1 MARAFRTWPL
11 SVVLAFMLAIPA
23 AAQTATLTGKVT
35 AAGGKSPGA
44 ALVEV
49 IQPNAVVAANASV
62 RSDGS
67 YRITG
72 IAPGT
77 YRVRIKSAGYG
88 VKEFPGTVFGT
99 GATVTLNA
107 ELELRP
113 QQLEEVRVETVSR
126 GTEQKSTDAPSTA
139 FVMTRTEISE
149 RPALSIA
156 DHLKSMPGADISQNG
171 LVQSNVV
178 ARGFNNIFSGALLTL
193 IDYRYAAVPSL
204 RVNVASFFP
213 ITNDDIEKVEFVLGP
228 GAALYG
234 PNSANGVLN
243 ILTRSPFTST
253 GATISFESGAR
264 AASCGAREPGASLG
278 TFTGK
283 CLSYLDNGSGLWR
296 ASGRYAAKIGSKV
309 AFKVSGAYLKGT
321 DWRERDAAEPAN
333 LNVLHPEL
341 NIPAASCN
349 AQTGC
354 RDFALKQWNGE
365 ARLDVRPNQD
375 TEIIGS
381 WGMSDSENYIE
392 YTGIGAGQAQGWKYT
407 TGQVRARYKRFFVQG
422 FGNFSNS
429 GNTFLF
435 RDGSPIRDSSR
446 VWSAQAQHGFDLFK
460 GKETVLYG
468 ADYFFTDA
476 RTGGTINGSNE
487 ADDGIKEYGG
497 YVHSV
502 THLTSRLDFV
512 GALRLDKNSRLAS
525 AVWSPRGALVFKPDE
540 TSALRLTFNRAF
552 ETPDN
557 NNLFLDIRAGR
568 IPLSPTIGYD
578 VRALGVPANG
588 GFQFRAGG
596 GCPGGVT
603 SLCMRTPFNPAAGAL
618 PANAALLWSAA
629 VAAVSP
635 SLPGNIAALLGNP
648 GVVPAPNASQVG
660 TQLRLLNPTTS
671 QFKDVTDPA
680 NQIKDIAPLQPT
692 INHEIEL
699 GYKALIGGKLQV
711 SVDGWWERKR
721 NFVGPLI
728 VESPTVFLDPTTT
741 IAYLTAKF
749 TPVLGAATAA
759 AVAQQVG
766 IAMAGQSLATS
777 IATTGVPLG
786 TVVPTNTPL
795 TARPDIFLTYRNFG
809 TVNLGGADL
818 AADLVIGSHVS
829 MSGNYSWVNKD
840 FFSKTEVNGPTDI
853 ALNASKSKGSFTLGY
868 HDDPHGWSLEG
879 RVRALKGFPVN
890 SGVYV
895 SATDATGALIPTDS
909 YGVFDLQGTWKPSI
923 GAGNMLFSASLQNV
937 LNRHYATFVGVP
949 NLGRMLLTKLTY
961 TF

>member
-1 MARAFRTWPL
+1 
-11 SVVLAFMLAIPA
+11 VVLAFVLAIPA

-35 AAGGKSPGA
+35 ATGGKSPGA

-49 IQPNAVVAANASV
+49 IQSNAVVAANASV
-62 RSDGS
+62 RADGS

-77 YRVRIKSAGYG
+77 YRVRIRSAGYG
-88 VKEFPGTVFGT
+88 VKEFPATVFGA

-113 QQLEEVRVETVSR
+113 QQLEEVTVSTVAR
-126 GTEQKSTDAPSTA
+126 GTEQKATDAPGPA
-139 FVMTRTEISE
+139 FVMTRTEIAE
-149 RPALSIA
+149 RPALTIA
-156 DHLKSMPGADISQNG
+156 DHLKSIPGADISQGG
-171 LVQSNVV
+171 LVESNIV

-193 IDYRYAAVPSL
+193 IDYRQAAVPSL
-204 RVNVASFFP
+204 RVNVATFFP
-213 ITNDDIEKVEFVLGP
+213 MTNDDIEKVEFVLGP

-234 PNSANGVLN
+234 PNAGSGVLN

-253 GATISFESGAR
+253 GATLSFEGGAR
-264 AASCGAREPGASLG
+264 AGSSYTSGGLPYSDKGA
-278 TFTGK
+278 
-283 CLSYLDNGSGLWR
+283 GLWR
-296 ASGRYAAKIGSKV
+296 ASGRYAAKLGSKV

-321 DWRERDAAEPAN
+321 EWRERDAAEPAN

-341 NIPAASCN
+341 NLPATLCN
-349 AQTGC
+349 TQTGC
-354 RDFALKQWNGE
+354 RDFNLEQWNGE
-365 ARLDVRPNQD
+365 ARVDVRPDQD
-375 TEIIGS
+375 TEIIGTY
-381 WGMSDSENYIE
+381 GMTDSKNFIE
-392 YTGIGAGQAQGWKYT
+392 YTGIGAGQARDWKYS
-407 TGQVRARYKRFFVQG
+407 TGQLRARYKRFFVQG

-429 GNTFLF
+429 GGTFLF

-487 ADDGIKEYGG
+487 NDDTIKEYGA

-502 THLTSRLDFV
+502 THLSSKWDFV
-512 GALRLDKNSRLAS
+512 GAIRVDKHNRLSS
-525 AVWSPRGALVFKPDE
+525 AVWSPRAALVYKPTE
-540 TSALRLTFNRAF
+540 TSAFRVTFNRAF
-552 ETPDN
+552 STPSN
-557 NNLFLDIRAGR
+557 NDLFLDIKAGR

-578 VRALGVPANG
+578 VRALGVPATG
-588 GFQFRAGG
+588 GFQFRVAGG
-596 GCPGGVT
+596 CAGGLT
-603 SLCMRTPFNPAAGAL
+603 GLCMRTPFNPTAGVL
-618 PANAALLWSAA
+618 PANAAILWGAA

-635 SLPGNIAALLGNP
+635 SLPANIAALLGNSS
-648 GVVPAPNASQVG
+648 VVPAPNASQVG

-671 QFKDVTDPA
+671 QFIDVTDPA
-680 NQIKDIAPLQPT
+680 NQIRDIDPIKPT
-692 INHEIEL
+692 INHDIEV

-711 SVDGWWERKR
+711 SVDGWYERKR
-721 NFVGPLI
+721 DFVGPLI
-728 VESPTVFLDPTTT
+728 VESPNVFLDPATT

-759 AVAQQVG
+759 VVAQQVG
-766 IAMAGQSLATS
+766 VAMAGQSAATS
-777 IATTGVPLG
+777 VATTGVPLG

-795 TARPDIFLTYRNFG
+795 TARPDVFLTYRNFG
-809 TVNLGGADL
+809 KVNLGGADL

-829 MSGNYSWVNKD
+829 MAGNYSWVTKD
-840 FFSKTEVNGPTDI
+840 FFPRAEVNGPTDI
-853 ALNASKSKGSFTLGY
+853 ALNASRSKGSFTLGY
-868 HDDPHGWSLEG
+868 RDDPHGWSLEG

-895 SATDATGALIPTDS
+895 SAPDPAHPGSLLPTDS
-909 YGVFDLQGTWKPSI
+909 YGVLDLQGTWKPSI
-923 GAGNMLFSASLQNV
+923 GAGNMLFSAALQNV
-937 LNRHYATFVGVP
+937 LNKHYSTFVGVP
-949 NLGRMLLTKLTY
+949 NLGRLLLTKLTY